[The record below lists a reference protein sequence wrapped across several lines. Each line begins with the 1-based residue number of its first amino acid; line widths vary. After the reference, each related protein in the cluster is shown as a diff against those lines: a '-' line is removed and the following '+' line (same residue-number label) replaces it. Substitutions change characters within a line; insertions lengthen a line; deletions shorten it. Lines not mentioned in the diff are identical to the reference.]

1 MNKKNTIYNTKH
13 AIQNTVN
20 DTYFLHFSQLYILSP
35 GNRTD
40 LVIPLKIKLSYFLL
54 VLQYDDSAAQKH
66 KAHIF

>member
-40 LVIPLKIKLSYFLL
+40 LVIPLKIKLFSFG
-54 VLQYDDSAAQKH
+54 SA
-66 KAHIF
+66 I